1 MKKKKEDGLKP
12 CARSCLKEKASCTQC
27 SCKYWI
33 DYDKEQNCSLISIH
47 LNGAMT
53 LKDVGERLG
62 LSLVRIKQIEAEA
75 LKKIQKKE
83 NFLKIK

>member
-33 DYDKEQNCSLISIH
+33 DYDKEQAWLEFGQDKTNRSRSIE
-47 LNGAMT
+47 
-53 LKDVGERLG
+53 KD
-62 LSLVRIKQIEAEA
+62 S
-75 LKKIQKKE
+75 KKRKLFK
-83 NFLKIK
+83 NKITIY